1 MRSLNRFA
9 PALATLLTSAV
20 LVTAC
25 TDAPDDEDAD
35 PAGPTTASVEA
46 DEKADATELRV
57 RAGSMTVWIDRT
69 IEVHAS
75 GDTLYAVIKGRA
87 SRNLTGAFSFVPDDA
102 FGDAVVT
109 GPRSFE
115 IELPGGHILNSLM
128 SGLPLFVDLDVASG
142 TEPDYAVK
150 IDLRAG
156 FTRFTGSSS
165 LMVDALTRPI
175 FIGLDSGEAL
185 RYQAIVRTSNPA
197 PVTVT
202 NAGTPEIYPTTGGYA
217 VDFRYAALA
226 SAWAAGGRVTFRQGT
241 AQKTATLGVRTT
253 AVAMT
258 TLDAYDAW
266 PTPSCELD
274 VYNCM
279 TEFRGVDL
287 ATCGDYRELQRCAY
301 VDICELTT
309 AAPLI
314 LSPLDL
320 GFVWSGAA
328 ADYRTGCTGG
338 GQWCSLGD
346 VATFML
352 PECLAETPT
361 LEQIV
366 ANAAA
371 QTDDQDFA
379 AGPFAAGQ
387 VLDRAGVQGTSFFSA
402 AYSPGGPALFDALDA
417 HFARGEVQGWLYRE
431 EVACHN
437 CTDFRDKLIL
447 WWPAAFRV
455 VVLEGGHGYDS

>member
-1 MRSLNRFA
+1 MRPPHRFA
-9 PALATLLTSAV
+9 SALATLLASAV
-20 LVTAC
+20 LATAC
-25 TDAPDDEDAD
+25 TDVEDEDTD
-35 PAGPTTASVEA
+35 PAGPTTATA
-46 DEKADATELRV
+46 DADDKADSTELRV
-57 RAGSMTVWIDRT
+57 RAGAMTVWIDRT

-128 SGLPLFVDLDVASG
+128 SGLPLFVDLDVATG
-142 TEPDYAVK
+142 AEPDYAVK
-150 IDLRAG
+150 IDLTAG
-156 FTRFTGSSS
+156 FTRFSGSST
-165 LMVDALTRPI
+165 LMLDALTRPI
-175 FIGLDSGEAL
+175 FIGLDAGEAL
-185 RYQAIVRTSNPA
+185 RYQAVVRTTNPA

-202 NAGTPEIYPTTGGYA
+202 NAGTPEIYPTNGGYA
-217 VDFRYAALA
+217 VDFRYSALA
-226 SAWAAGGRVTFRQGT
+226 AAWANGGRITFRQGA

-258 TLDAYDAW
+258 TLDPYDVW
-266 PTPSCELD
+266 PTPSCQLE

-279 TEFRGVDL
+279 TEFQGADL
-287 ATCGDYRELQRCAY
+287 AACGTYREVQRCAY
-301 VDICELTT
+301 VDVCELTD

-328 ADYRTGCTGG
+328 ADYRAGCSGG

-346 VATFML
+346 VTTFML

-366 ANAAA
+366 AKAAA
-371 QTDDQDFA
+371 
-379 AGPFAAGQ
+379 
-387 VLDRAGVQGTSFFSA
+387 SA
-402 AYSPGGPALFDALDA
+402 L
-417 HFARGEVQGWLYRE
+417 
-431 EVACHN
+431 
-437 CTDFRDKLIL
+437 
-447 WWPAAFRV
+447 
-455 VVLEGGHGYDS
+455 